1 MDRYFA
7 DGRTDEE
14 RLLQL
19 LKCPEQTHLD
29 FKTSVDLEDPRQKLN
44 FIKDAVAMSNTAPGG
59 YIIVGVDDAGNPVK
73 NVRCL
78 EGDKPFDGAY
88 LSQMIKKWVG
98 VDVEVVRGL
107 HEVDDAK
114 VCLIYFRGHKS
125 GIPVP
130 MAKDGQYQNPD
141 SGKTVSVFS
150 TGQIFMRKGP
160 KNTCLDREALNE
172 LIDDIV
178 RSRARVD
185 EGQSVTPKLSMGM
198 SAEEFRT
205 AVRGCLKASGDEH
218 LQDFMDD
225 AVDMSGKTE
234 HFEPATLKT
243 GIIAAQ
249 SMHFDNDA
257 LAKKAISYLTKILKP
272 LGEDRA
278 DQQFFITA
286 IVYALG
292 SLAVRQNKWSLL
304 AEIVLQDAPRPYY
317 PDIKIFWLRRAL
329 GDYGRATS
337 KDKTTG
343 QNIIVVARTLMHE
356 SQYLAPDISASEM
369 KQMSGGLYPDVIT
382 DSLCQFDVLR
392 YMVEESRIRSEP
404 GPLTAA
410 KTDLRRCAPAF
421 NIVATNEKCRGQLF
435 EGHDDKSVAEII
447 DSTFKV
453 ARYQSHGCG
462 VNWEELPEQ
471 AAEFVHMHS

>member
-29 FKTSVDLEDPRQKLN
+29 FKRSVDLEDPRQKLN

-178 RSRARVD
+178 RPRALVD

-198 SAEEFRT
+198 SAEEFRK
-205 AVRGCLKASGDEH
+205 AVRSCLTASGDEH

-225 AVDMSGKTE
+225 AFDMSDDTE
-234 HFEPATLKT
+234 HFKPATLKT

-278 DQQFFITA
+278 DQQFFIAA
-286 IVYALG
+286 IAYALG
-292 SLAVRQNKWSLL
+292 SLAVRQNKWPLL

-317 PDIKIFWLRRAL
+317 PNIEIFWLRRAL
-329 GDYGRATS
+329 GDYGRAAFEA
-337 KDKTTG
+337 KTER
-343 QNIIVVARTLMHE
+343 QNVIDVATKLIQE
-356 SQYLAPDISASEM
+356 AQYLAPDIRPLEM
-369 KQMSGGLYPDVIT
+369 TQMGAGMCPDVIA
-382 DSLCQFDVLR
+382 DSLCQFDVFR
-392 YMVEESRIRSEP
+392 YMVEQSRRSSLPGPLPAAEAYRLRSEP
-404 GPLTAA
+404 
-410 KTDLRRCAPAF
+410 AF
-421 NIVATNEKCRGQLF
+421 RIVATDGKCRAQLF
-435 EGHDDKSVAEII
+435 EGLDNKCVAQSIEYTFAAAQSQSRGYGEDWKSL
-447 DSTFKV
+447 
-453 ARYQSHGCG
+453 R
-462 VNWEELPEQ
+462 EEV
-471 AAEFVHMHS
+471 AEFVERYS